1 MNVAGLHVAAGIDVA
16 NLKPLP
22 DVNLVNLTI
31 DEVTERTADW
41 ACRVVRSLQPAKRG
55 YFSLAFPSVLREEGT
70 YERLL
75 EGLACGVNV
84 TGAVRAS
91 PPVAQEEQKDLDDL
105 TRRTLDCFFSVL
117 GDDELWGQK
126 PLDVQR
132 AFNFQRYTDNF

>member
-55 YFSLAFPSVLREEGT
+55 
-70 YERLL
+70 
-75 EGLACGVNV
+75 C
-84 TGAVRAS
+84 
-91 PPVAQEEQKDLDDL
+91 
-105 TRRTLDCFFSVL
+105 
-117 GDDELWGQK
+117 
-126 PLDVQR
+126 
-132 AFNFQRYTDNF
+132 